1 MAEADPSTPPVAAPT
16 APPASPPPAAPPA
29 TPPVDQ
35 SLLGREGTPPPVTP
49 PAGGLPDWMADF
61 PDTLKA
67 EKTLEAFV
75 GKTPADLAQALVE
88 TKKMVGD
95 RVPIPKADD
104 PDSLLRFAAAMR
116 PEKADAYE
124 VKLDEGSDPAFA
136 EHMKPMFHE
145 AGLQQWQVDILTKG
159 NNEFIKGMT
168 DSMEQ
173 AGAASI
179 EKLKTEMGNENFE
192 QNKQAAVALLTRLGI
207 PASFDTDMARF
218 MGAENSLR
226 YFFALAKSAGEL
238 GKINS
243 GDVQL
248 ALGQMTPEAAK
259 IEADKM
265 TAGTD
270 PNMVK
275 ALRDDNS
282 PESQRLMQLAAI
294 IAGAQNQS

>member
-1 MAEADPSTPPVAAPT
+1 MAEADLSTPPVVAPVT
-16 APPASPPPAAPPA
+16 PPPPEAPVADPSPLGRDPV
-29 TPPVDQ
+29 TPPVA
-35 SLLGREGTPPPVTP
+35 P
-49 PAGGLPDWMADF
+49 PAGGLPDWMAEF

-116 PEKADAYE
+116 PETADAYE
-124 VKLDEGSDPAFA
+124 VKLDDGADPAFA
-136 EHMKPMFHE
+136 DHMKPMFHD

-159 NNEFIKGMT
+159 NNEFIQGMT
-168 DSMEQ
+168 DNMEQ
-173 AGAASI
+173 AGAASL
-179 EKLKTEMGNENFE
+179 EKLKTEMGKENFE

-207 PASFDTDMARF
+207 PASFDSDMARF

-248 ALGQMTPEAAK
+248 ALGQMTPEAAQ
-259 IEADKM
+259 IEANRMVDGSDPKM
-265 TAGTD
+265 VA
-270 PNMVK
+270 
-275 ALRDDNS
+275 ALRNPNS
-282 PESQRLMQLAAI
+282 PENQRLDQLSAI
-294 IAGAQNQS
+294 IASAQN